1 MEHRYIPQSE
11 EPTTTTTSTTLLHRS
26 NIINAINNDYIKIFS
41 ILNLITSF
49 VIMCMIIAIVTYTS
63 PLLHNSNEL
72 LSSGSQTINDL
83 NTIIPKVNQS
93 LVILENVCKQYPEYC
108 KLTNFTSLS

>member
-1 MEHRYIPQSE
+1 MEHQYIPQSE
-11 EPTTTTTSTTLLHRS
+11 EPTTTSSTLLHRS
-26 NIINAINNDYIKIFS
+26 NIINTINNDYIKIFS

-49 VIMCMIIAIVTYTS
+49 ITMCMIVAIITYTS

-72 LSSGSQTINDL
+72 LNSGSQTVNDL
-83 NTIIPKVNQS
+83 NEIILKVNKS

-108 KLTNFTSLS
+108 KLTNFTSLL